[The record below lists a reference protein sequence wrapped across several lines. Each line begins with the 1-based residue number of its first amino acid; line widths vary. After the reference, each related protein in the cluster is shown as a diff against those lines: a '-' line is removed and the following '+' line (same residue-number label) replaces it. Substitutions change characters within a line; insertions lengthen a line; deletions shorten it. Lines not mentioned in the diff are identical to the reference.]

1 MKNWDFDIILRFFR
15 EKQKI
20 LSFSFDDLEDFLDE
34 FLNFTQKSKNRNSS
48 IADLVSFL

>member
-1 MKNWDFDIILRFFR
+1 VKICAFDTILRFFR

-34 FLNFTQKSKNRNSS
+34 FLKF
-48 IADLVSFL
+48 